1 MEKENGRMAIL
12 IDGRAVAKEINEN
25 TAERVARLANEGII
39 PGLAVILV
47 GDDPAS
53 KIYTR
58 MKDKKAKKLGIH
70 SVLSVYPEDVRQ
82 EELLHDIRQFNED
95 KLINGILI
103 QEPLPDHLDRNEL
116 LNAIDPRKDVDGFH
130 PFNVGCLYNNI
141 KENYPV
147 SCTPRGIMSLLKHY
161 QVNLEGARAVVIGRS
176 ILVGKPMAALLE
188 NANATVTVANRHTR
202 NLSEITRQ
210 ADVLVVAAGA
220 KHLITGEMVKK
231 GAIVIDVGIH
241 RLKDKTLTGDVDFE
255 SVAPVAKMITPVPGG
270 VGPMTIATLMEQ
282 TVDLTEWSHNG

>member
-1 MEKENGRMAIL
+1 
-12 IDGRAVAKEINEN
+12 
-25 TAERVARLANEGII
+25 
-39 PGLAVILV
+39 
-47 GDDPAS
+47 
-53 KIYTR
+53 
-58 MKDKKAKKLGIH
+58 
-70 SVLSVYPEDVRQ
+70 
-82 EELLHDIRQFNED
+82 
-95 KLINGILI
+95 
-103 QEPLPDHLDRNEL
+103 
-116 LNAIDPRKDVDGFH
+116 
-130 PFNVGCLYNNI
+130 
-141 KENYPV
+141 
-147 SCTPRGIMSLLKHY
+147 
-161 QVNLEGARAVVIGRS
+161 
-176 ILVGKPMAALLE
+176 MAALLE

>member
-1 MEKENGRMAIL
+1 MAIL

-25 TAERVARLANEGII
+25 TAERVTRLANEGII

-47 GDDPAS
+47 GEDPAS

-70 SVLSVYPEDVRQ
+70 SVLSVYPDDVRQ

-95 KLINGILI
+95 KMINGILI
-103 QEPLPDHLDRNEL
+103 QEPLPDHLDGTEL
-116 LNAIDPRKDVDGFH
+116 LNAIDPHKDVDGFH
-130 PFNVGCLYNNI
+130 PYNVGLLYSNAN
-141 KENYPV
+141 ENYPV
-147 SCTPRGIMSLLKHY
+147 SCTPKGIMSLLKHY
-161 QVNLEGARAVVIGRS
+161 QVKLEGARAVVVGRS

-188 NANATVTVANRHTR
+188 NANATVTIANRHTR

-210 ADVLVVAAGA
+210 ADVLVVAAGV

-231 GAIVIDVGIH
+231 GATVIDVGIH
-241 RLKDKTLTGDVDFE
+241 RLEDKTLTGDVDFE
-255 SVAPVAKMITPVPGG
+255 SVAPIAKMITPVPGG

>member
-1 MEKENGRMAIL
+1 MAIL

-25 TAERVARLANEGII
+25 TAERVTRLANEGII

-47 GDDPAS
+47 GEDPAS

-70 SVLSVYPEDVRQ
+70 SVLSVYPDDVRQ

-95 KLINGILI
+95 KMINGILI
-103 QEPLPDHLDRNEL
+103 QEPLPDHLDGNEL
-116 LNAIDPRKDVDGFH
+116 LNAIDPHKDVDGFH
-130 PFNVGCLYNNI
+130 PYNVGLLYSNDN
-141 KENYPV
+141 ENYPV
-147 SCTPRGIMSLLKHY
+147 SCTPKGIMSLLKHY
-161 QVNLEGARAVVIGRS
+161 QVKLEGARAVVVGRS

-188 NANATVTVANRHTR
+188 NANATVTIANRHTR

-210 ADVLVVAAGA
+210 ADVLVVAAGV

-231 GAIVIDVGIH
+231 GATVIDVGIH
-241 RLKDKTLTGDVDFE
+241 RLEDKTLTGDVDFE
-255 SVAPVAKMITPVPGG
+255 SVAPIAKMITPVPGG

>member
-1 MEKENGRMAIL
+1 MAIL

-25 TAERVARLANEGII
+25 TAERVTRLANEGII

-47 GDDPAS
+47 GEDPAS

-70 SVLSVYPEDVRQ
+70 SVLSVYPDDVRQ

-95 KLINGILI
+95 KMINGILI
-103 QEPLPDHLDRNEL
+103 QEPLPDHLDGNEL
-116 LNAIDPRKDVDGFH
+116 LNAIDPHKDVDGFH
-130 PFNVGCLYNNI
+130 PYNVGLLYSNAN
-141 KENYPV
+141 KNYPV
-147 SCTPRGIMSLLKHY
+147 SCTPKGIMSLLKHY
-161 QVNLEGARAVVIGRS
+161 QVKLEGARAVVVGRS

-188 NANATVTVANRHTR
+188 NANATVTIANRHTR

-210 ADVLVVAAGA
+210 ADVLVVAAGV

-231 GAIVIDVGIH
+231 GATVIDVGIH
-241 RLKDKTLTGDVDFE
+241 RLEDKTLTGDVDFE
-255 SVAPVAKMITPVPGG
+255 SVAPIAKMITPVPGG

>member
-1 MEKENGRMAIL
+1 MAIL

-47 GDDPAS
+47 GEDPAS

-70 SVLSVYPEDVRQ
+70 SVLSVYPDDVRQ

-95 KLINGILI
+95 KMINGILI
-103 QEPLPDHLDRNEL
+103 QEPLPDHLDGNEL
-116 LNAIDPRKDVDGFH
+116 LNAIDPHKDVDGFH
-130 PFNVGCLYNNI
+130 PYNVGLLYSNAN
-141 KENYPV
+141 KNYPV
-147 SCTPRGIMSLLKHY
+147 SCTPKGIMSLLKHY
-161 QVNLEGARAVVIGRS
+161 QVKLEGARAVVVGRS

-188 NANATVTVANRHTR
+188 NANATVTIANRHTR

-210 ADVLVVAAGA
+210 ADVLVVAAGV

-231 GAIVIDVGIH
+231 GATVIDVGIH
-241 RLKDKTLTGDVDFE
+241 RLEDKTLTGDVDFE
-255 SVAPVAKMITPVPGG
+255 SVAPIAKMITPVPGG

>member
-1 MEKENGRMAIL
+1 MAIL

-103 QEPLPDHLDRNEL
+103 QEPLPDHLDGNEL

-141 KENYPV
+141 KESYPV